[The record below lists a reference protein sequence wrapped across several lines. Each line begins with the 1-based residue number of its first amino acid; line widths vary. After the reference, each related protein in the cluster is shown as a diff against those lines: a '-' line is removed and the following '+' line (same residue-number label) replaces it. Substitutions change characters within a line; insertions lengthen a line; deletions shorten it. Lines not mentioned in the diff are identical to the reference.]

1 MLNYTNDV
9 NQLRTLKNLA
19 ATCFIFHVIK
29 YSTRQSFLTINL
41 CQCSVN
47 GIDLHTKHIWHSI
60 ICSTFLK
67 WKQQALRGI
76 AAKKIQFNLKFYA
89 DKSGLTSARFSNFL
103 PNLVVW
109 LRRISGSNLLY
120 KQALIVVNAHS
131 INLQGELGNKWFI
144 RLLHLPDHLS

>member
-47 GIDLHTKHIWHSI
+47 GIDLHTKHIRHSI
-60 ICSTFLK
+60 I
-67 WKQQALRGI
+67 
-76 AAKKIQFNLKFYA
+76 
-89 DKSGLTSARFSNFL
+89 
-103 PNLVVW
+103 
-109 LRRISGSNLLY
+109 
-120 KQALIVVNAHS
+120 HS
-131 INLQGELGNKWFI
+131 QNGNSK
-144 RLLHLPDHLS
+144 P